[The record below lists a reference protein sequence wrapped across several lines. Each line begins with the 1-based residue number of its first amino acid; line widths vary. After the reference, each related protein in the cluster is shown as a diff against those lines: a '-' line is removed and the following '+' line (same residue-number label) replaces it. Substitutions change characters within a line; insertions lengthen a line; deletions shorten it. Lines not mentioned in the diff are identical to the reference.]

1 MTVAPA
7 RDELQT
13 ARPESGQGAT
23 VRTVLHVMPDLA
35 IGGGQTIVLQG
46 VRHHSKGRYRVLVA
60 VLTDRPDDMVPAFE
74 DAGAEILVVPPG
86 SRMQRIRALARL
98 MRERDVDL
106 VQTHNDADRRL
117 AQPAA
122 LLARVPVVG
131 HLHAEWV
138 HLGNLAPA
146 TAPRLARARSAV
158 AGALRDL
165 VERRTVRAYVA
176 ESAGVE
182 RIFAPLVHAPMT
194 VLRQAVPVDRFEAAR
209 ASGARSRVRQELG
222 LPDEATVMVTVSRL
236 VPGKGHHDLPAV
248 LASARSGGRDVRL
261 LLVGDGEL
269 RPGLEESFV
278 AAGLSDAVVFAGN
291 RSDVPDVLAA
301 ADIFLFPSYSE
312 GFGMVALEAMASG
325 LPVVAYDLPPFHEFL
340 DPGRTALLAPLGD
353 VEALGRAVSQLL
365 EDAARCDRMGVDGA
379 ADAARR
385 FPADGVARVFERVY
399 DDVLTGGDSR
409 PTRRAD

>member
-13 ARPESGQGAT
+13 ARPESGPVAT
-23 VRTVLHVMPDLA
+23 ARTVLHVMPDLA

-46 VRHHSKGRYRVLVA
+46 VRHHTEGRYRVLVA
-60 VLTDRPDDMVPAFE
+60 VLSDRPDDMVPAFE
-74 DAGAEILVVPPG
+74 AAGAQVLVVPPG
-86 SRMQRIRALARL
+86 SRVQRIRALTRL
-98 MRERDVDL
+98 MRARSVDL

-209 ASGARSRVRQELG
+209 ASGARARVRQELG
-222 LPDEATVMVTVSRL
+222 LPSDATVMVTVSRL
-236 VPGKGHHDLPAV
+236 VPGKGHHDLPGV
-248 LASARSGGRDVRL
+248 LAAARSGGRDVRL

-269 RPGLEESFV
+269 RPRLEAEFAS
-278 AAGLSDAVVFAGN
+278 AGLTDAVVLAGN

-301 ADIFLFPSYSE
+301 SDLFLFPSYSE

-353 VEALGRAVSQLL
+353 AEALARSVCELL
-365 EDAARCDRMGVDGA
+365 EDPARRAAMGADGA
-379 ADAARR
+379 AQAAER
-385 FPADGVARVFERVY
+385 FPADGVARVFEQVY
-399 DDVLTGGDSR
+399 DEVLAGSVPS
-409 PTRRAD
+409 PTRRTD